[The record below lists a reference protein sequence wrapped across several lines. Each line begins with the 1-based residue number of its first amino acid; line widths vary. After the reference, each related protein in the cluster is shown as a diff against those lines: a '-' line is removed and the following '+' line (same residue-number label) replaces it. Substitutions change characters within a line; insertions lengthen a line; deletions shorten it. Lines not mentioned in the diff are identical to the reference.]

1 MALSTRAFSVFNV
14 RALKRIPEA
23 FALATAR
30 SISLIASRNLLDG
43 EERRRYTFL
52 FWYATTVACVVRG
65 PFLSRAYGIYVRV
78 KWFRQVRGP
87 AASQP
92 TVSVTGPSF
101 VGRGFVCCFLAFQ
114 FRRVWKYFQCAYFTA
129 GFVVFFGVMI
139 STVLSEPR
147 EKLIRESRVNCN
159 EEKKLPEDSS
169 EDSSKSRAVANQRR
183 SVCFSITFRDVD
195 TQAFFKT

>member
-1 MALSTRAFSVFNV
+1 MALSTRAFSLFNV

-30 SISLIASRNLLDG
+30 SISLIASRNLLEG

-52 FWYATTVACVVRG
+52 LFWYVT
-65 PFLSRAYGIYVRV
+65 
-78 KWFRQVRGP
+78 
-87 AASQP
+87 
-92 TVSVTGPSF
+92 TVSVTGTSF
-101 VGRGFVCCFLAFQ
+101 VGGGSVRGARLGPAPQPLLWITEYFVTLVFFLVFLGRTPGT
-114 FRRVWKYFQCAYFTA
+114 FFITV
-129 GFVVFFGVMI
+129 FVVFFGVRI
-139 STVLSEPR
+139 CTVRSEPR

-183 SVCFSITFRDVD
+183 SVCFSITFWDVD
-195 TQAFFKT
+195 TQVFFKT

>member
-1 MALSTRAFSVFNV
+1 MALSTRAFSLLNV

-30 SISLIASRNLLDG
+30 SISLIASRNLLEG

-52 FWYATTVACVVRG
+52 LFWYVT
-65 PFLSRAYGIYVRV
+65 
-78 KWFRQVRGP
+78 
-87 AASQP
+87 
-92 TVSVTGPSF
+92 TVSVTGTSF
-101 VGRGFVCCFLAFQ
+101 VGGGSVRAARPAPQPLLWITEYFVTLVFFFLGRTPGTF
-114 FRRVWKYFQCAYFTA
+114 FITV
-129 GFVVFFGVMI
+129 FVVFFGVRI
-139 STVLSEPR
+139 CTVRSEPR

-183 SVCFSITFRDVD
+183 SVCFSITFWDVD
-195 TQAFFKT
+195 TQVFFKK